1 MYKALQSTECSEH
14 FWKLTCRKKCTRLW
28 REAHFEVKS
37 AKKWRERSTFGRSDV
52 VLRGRCKGLCT
63 WSKVNKIWGFCST
76 FKNNGTRGTF
86 EETLQRCFRVA
97 GAVQERHELDML
109 GGQGADFLRGVAFL
123 EHRIFRFA
131 KMICMTDAKLRMTWH
146 HYFVAAQHF
155 RQMEWK
161 NRKMHWHEAV
171 GSALNFPCLYKYNYN
186 YFTPALQHKYKDKF
200 TSSHYTTL
208 HDATLHYT
216 TLTTTTAT
224 TTTTL
229 LYTTYSTLH
238 CATLHCTTLQRT
250 TYSTLYTLH
259 DISFHYTHYTTPQ
272 LQLQLQLR

>member
-1 MYKALQSTECSEH
+1 MFGALLEVDMS
-14 FWKLTCRKKCTRLW
+14 KKCTRLW

-37 AKKWRERSTFGRSDV
+37 AKKWRVRSTFGRSDV
-52 VLRGRCKGLCT
+52 VLRGRRKGLCT

-97 GAVQERHELDML
+97 GAVQETHELDML

-131 KMICMTDAKLRMTWH
+131 KMICVTDATLRMTWH
-146 HYFVAAQHF
+146 HYFVEAQHF

-171 GSALNFPCLYKYNYN
+171 NSALNFPCLKEVC
-186 YFTPALQHKYKDKF
+186 FFFDAVIFESSGPLAEFFRFWLLVLSSSKTGEVSQHCCVFDVVKF
-200 TSSHYTTL
+200 KKWGSL
-208 HDATLHYT
+208 AE
-216 TLTTTTAT
+216 
-224 TTTTL
+224 
-229 LYTTYSTLH
+229 
-238 CATLHCTTLQRT
+238 
-250 TYSTLYTLH
+250 
-259 DISFHYTHYTTPQ
+259 
-272 LQLQLQLR
+272 